1 MKRFRV
7 LLDILVVAM
16 LTMASVA
23 GCMNGAQTAV
33 ETTASIPESSVSDV
47 SETETT
53 TTVTTK
59 ETTATTTVDLF
70 EPDPTYE
77 EAAAHVR
84 DLFAEGNTTEQ
95 VIAILM
101 EEGRTEFDA
110 TALVNSVL
118 MEDEGSSNGSGNSSG
133 SGSSGSNTD
142 AGSSDPGS
150 SQGLGSSGS
159 GTNTQQTTVPT
170 SGGST
175 TQTQEP
181 TTTTQASS
189 SGNTTPT
196 SETTTKATETVP
208 ETTPIPTKVK
218 QTVYMKIIWS
228 VDTRETAEA
237 MGIDL
242 NAERPEAVGI
252 AILACDANGNYSVA
266 STIDRSDFDAAEAQ
280 LYADADAILAKYG
293 ITDGCYSYT
302 AYKYDIEYLYD

>member
-1 MKRFRV
+1 MKRFRIILNIIVVAV
-7 LLDILVVAM
+7 LLMTTI
-16 LTMASVA
+16 A

-33 ETTASIPESSVSDV
+33 ETSTSIPESSVSDV
-47 SETETT
+47 FETETT
-53 TTVTTK
+53 TTATTK
-59 ETTATTTVDLF
+59 ETTTTTTVDLF
-70 EPDPTYE
+70 APDPTYE

-84 DLFAEGNTTEQ
+84 ELLEAGNSVNE

-101 EEGRTEFDA
+101 DEGRTEFDA

-118 MEDEGSSNGSGNSSG
+118 MEDEGSNSGSGNS

-142 AGSSDPGS
+142 SGNSDTGSPQGS
-150 SQGLGSSGS
+150 GTSGS
-159 GTNTQQTTVPT
+159 GTSTQQTTTPT

-181 TTTTQASS
+181 TTTTTQTNG
-189 SGNTTPT
+189 SGNTTLT
-196 SETTTKATETVP
+196 SETTTKATDTVP

-242 NAERPEAVGI
+242 NAERPEAVGYGI
-252 AILACDANGNYSVA
+252 MACDENGNFNAGSV
-266 STIDRSDFDAAEAQ
+266 IDRSNLDAAEAQ
-280 LYADADAILAKYG
+280 LYAEADAILAKYG

-302 AYKYDIEYLYD
+302 AYKFENEYLYD

>member
-1 MKRFRV
+1 MKNRRIV
-7 LLDILVVAM
+7 IDIIVVAM
-16 LTMASVA
+16 LIMASVV
-23 GCMNGAQTAV
+23 GCMNGAQTAA

-47 SETETT
+47 SETEVTT
-53 TTVTTK
+53 TTEK

-70 EPDPTYE
+70 APDPTYE

-84 DLFAEGNTTEQ
+84 DLLAEGNSAEQ

-101 EEGRTEFDA
+101 DEGRTEFDA

-118 MEDEGSSNGSGNSSG
+118 MEDEGTNSGGSNTS

-142 AGSSDPGS
+142 SGNSDTGSPQDSGT
-150 SQGLGSSGS
+150 SGS
-159 GTNTQQTTVPT
+159 GTSTQQTTTPT

-181 TTTTQASS
+181 TTTTTQTNG
-189 SGNTTPT
+189 SGNTTLT
-196 SETTTKATETVP
+196 SETTTKATDTVP

-237 MGIDL
+237 MGVDL

-252 AILACDANGNYSVA
+252 AILACDASGNYSVA

-280 LYADADAILAKYG
+280 LYAEADAILAKYG

-302 AYKYDIEYLYD
+302 AYKYEIEYLYD

>member
-1 MKRFRV
+1 MKNRRIV
-7 LLDILVVAM
+7 IDIIVVAM
-16 LTMASVA
+16 LIMASVA
-23 GCMNGAQTAV
+23 GCMNGAQTVV

-47 SETETT
+47 SETDATT
-53 TTVTTK
+53 TTEKETTVTT
-59 ETTATTTVDLF
+59 TTTVDLF

-84 DLFAEGNTTEQ
+84 ELLEAGNSVNE

-101 EEGRTEFDA
+101 DEGRTEFDA

-118 MEDEGSSNGSGNSSG
+118 MEDEGSSNGSGNGSG
-133 SGSSGSNTD
+133 SGSSNADSGN
-142 AGSSDPGS
+142 SSSGT
-150 SQGLGSSGS
+150 SQGSDSSGS
-159 GTNTQQTTVPT
+159 GTSTQQTTAPT
-170 SGGST
+170 SGGTT

-196 SETTTKATETVP
+196 SETTKATETVP

-242 NAERPEAVGI
+242 NAERPEAVGYGI
-252 AILACDANGNYSVA
+252 MACDENGNFNA
-266 STIDRSDFDAAEAQ
+266 
-280 LYADADAILAKYG
+280 
-293 ITDGCYSYT
+293 
-302 AYKYDIEYLYD
+302 

>member
-1 MKRFRV
+1 MKNRRIVIDIIVVAV
-7 LLDILVVAM
+7 LLMTTI
-16 LTMASVA
+16 A

-53 TTVTTK
+53 TTTEK

-70 EPDPTYE
+70 APDPTYE

-84 DLFAEGNTTEQ
+84 DLFAEGNSTEQ

-118 MEDEGSSNGSGNSSG
+118 MEDDGSNSGSGNN

-142 AGSSDPGS
+142 SGSSSSSS
-150 SQGLGSSGS
+150 SQGSGSSGS
-159 GTNTQQTTVPT
+159 GTSTQQTTAPT

-181 TTTTQASS
+181 TTTTQISG

-196 SETTTKATETVP
+196 SVTTTKATETVP

-218 QTVYMKIIWS
+218 QTVYMRIVWDDQDI
-228 VDTRETAEA
+228 ETMAA
-237 MGIDL
+237 QGIDL

-252 AILACDANGNYSVA
+252 EILACDANGNYSA
-266 STIDRSDFDAAEAQ
+266 ATTIDRSGIDAAEAQ
-280 LYADADAILAKYG
+280 LYAEADAIVAKYNLQWG
-293 ITDGCYSYT
+293 YSYT
-302 AYKYDIEYLYD
+302 AYKFETEYLYD

>member
-1 MKRFRV
+1 MKKRYRI
-7 LLDILVVAM
+7 LLDILFTSSLLLIV
-16 LTMASVA
+16 LA
-23 GCMNGAQTAV
+23 GCVNSAPEAEPTEV
-33 ETTASIPESSVSDV
+33 PASTESEV

-53 TTVTTK
+53 TSETTK
-59 ETTATTTVDLF
+59 ETTTTTSDEF

-84 DLFAEGNTTEQ
+84 DLFAEGNSVDQ
-95 VIAILM
+95 VITILM

-118 MEDEGSSNGSGNSSG
+118 IEDEGSNSGSGNSSG
-133 SGSSGSNTD
+133 SSGSNAD
-142 AGSSDPGS
+142 SGNSSSGT
-150 SQGLGSSGS
+150 SQGSDSSGS
-159 GTNTQQTTVPT
+159 GTSTQQTTAPT

-208 ETTPIPTKVK
+208 ETTSIPTKVK
-218 QTVYMKIIWS
+218 QTVYIRIIWS
-228 VDTRETAEA
+228 DTAIETMAA
-237 MGIDL
+237 QGIDL

-252 AILACDANGNYSVA
+252 AIYACDKNGNYNAGSV
-266 STIDRSDFDAAEAQ
+266 IDRSDYDAAEVQ
-280 LYADADAILAKYG
+280 LYSDADAILAKYNLSGEG
-293 ITDGCYSYT
+293 IGYSYT
-302 AYKYDIEYLYD
+302 AYKYENEYIYD